1 MKVREEI
8 IEAFE
13 LEIERRLERCR
24 DCICLV
30 AGSNGEWICDEAERT
45 CSEVEHCPE
54 GLGEVA
60 KC

>member
-1 MKVREEI
+1 MKTREEI
-8 IEAFE
+8 IKAFE
-13 LEIERRLERCR
+13 LERCR

-30 AGSNGEWICDEAERT
+30 AGSNGEWICDEAERP
-45 CSEVEHCPE
+45 CSEVKHCPE

>member
-1 MKVREEI
+1 MIKKY
-8 IEAFE
+8 E

-30 AGSNGEWICDEAERT
+30 AGRNGEWICDEAERP

-54 GLGEVA
+54 GLGEVE